1 VTGRAVASNQAVVM
15 LVPRVAGLTVDAVE
29 PRTLTVTG
37 TRLLRPDREGE
48 TLIGPARV
56 HRSAYRA
63 ATDVQVTVPLP
74 DTLPSDAVSG
84 LLSGPLAPFPSLPRQ
99 LDLSVTIGD
108 DGPHVVSLA
117 ETPTTVPIAARLLQ
131 TALRD
136 TTSAGA
142 QFRGSRV
149 ARTADD
155 RLLIVPGGPA
165 GAAVIAEGSAAEAL
179 RLSGPA
185 ARAIQHGRLSGRLV
199 PFPVLTAP
207 RPRLGITIG
216 GNTADVVLPRR
227 PVTVADAA
235 TLLQAALRAGIG
247 GGFTAALVAAI
258 DEQLVLVPGNDA
270 AVEVAAEAT
279 GDTATA
285 AQLQL
290 RARYPVRVRV
300 DGAESIDP
308 AAVELP

>member
-1 VTGRAVASNQAVVM
+1 
-15 LVPRVAGLTVDAVE
+15 
-29 PRTLTVTG
+29 
-37 TRLLRPDREGE
+37 
-48 TLIGPARV
+48 
-56 HRSAYRA
+56 
-63 ATDVQVTVPLP
+63 
-74 DTLPSDAVSG
+74 
-84 LLSGPLAPFPSLPRQ
+84 
-99 LDLSVTIGD
+99 
-108 DGPHVVSLA
+108 
-117 ETPTTVPIAARLLQ
+117 VPIAARLLQ